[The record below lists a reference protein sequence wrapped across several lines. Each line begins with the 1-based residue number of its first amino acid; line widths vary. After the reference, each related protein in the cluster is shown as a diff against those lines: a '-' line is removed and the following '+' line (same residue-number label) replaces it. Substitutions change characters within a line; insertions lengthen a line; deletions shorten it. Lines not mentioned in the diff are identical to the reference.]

1 MKEYLCE
8 VVPVY
13 VRPKPIVDEKACVG
27 VIVRCSEA
35 DFFDW
40 RLVGRTAPSLDR
52 IANFFP
58 HFGRENLVRAL
69 AWAESDIGYSCAG
82 SSKEIVEKRFA
93 NLVRPRENVI
103 QYGSPQV
110 CVTQSPQDEIER
122 IYQTLVA

>member
-27 VIVRCSEA
+27 VVVRCPEA

-40 RLVGRTAPSLDR
+40 RLVDQSTPSLDR

-69 AWAESDIGYSCAG
+69 AWAKSDIEYSIAG
-82 SSKEIVEKRFA
+82 TSKEIVEKRFA
-93 NLVRPRENVI
+93 NLVRPRENVV
-103 QYGSPQV
+103 QYGAPQV
-110 CVTQSPQDEIER
+110 CVTQSPHDEIGR
-122 IYQTLVA
+122 IYQSLVA